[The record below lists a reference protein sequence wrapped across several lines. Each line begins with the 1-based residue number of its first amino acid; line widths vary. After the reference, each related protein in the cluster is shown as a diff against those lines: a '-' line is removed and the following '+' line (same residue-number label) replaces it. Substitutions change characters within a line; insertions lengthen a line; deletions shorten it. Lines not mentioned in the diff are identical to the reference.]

1 MADTE
6 ETKPP
11 PTEPA
16 KDDTAVV
23 PMEPTVADPSTSAA
37 MEKALLADDADAV
50 QNELDGGLELS
61 EYLTRETLEKLYK
74 QALEDATAE
83 QKESMVYTNMVNKFI
98 EDGKYEGHSFLH
110 ILGEIMSHDLIEDY
124 EIPNL
129 YDDKKADRPL
139 ELHDLFIWAA
149 ITGRTKLTKL
159 FWNIDSDQIVSGL
172 IACMMFTFTAK
183 HLPDDI
189 YHADLREDLFKLSME
204 YQQLSL
210 FVIKECYRLDK
221 KGTSDI
227 LVKQRRKWGDI
238 APLDAVDMAE
248 DMEIMSHAAC
258 QFTLDNIWMGRM
270 TSSTPKW
277 KILAAMIFPPL
288 LFIIEYVE
296 DEDPTHEHEDGL
308 TVLDRI
314 TFYYTAPI
322 TKFMYSVV
330 SHVLLIFIFSYMV
343 LFELQPLSK
352 EPIGWSEGLMVLWI
366 AILGLEEIRQMVG
379 AGVMIQ
385 TWISN
390 PWNILDIFIVALFEI
405 SFLIR
410 LSLEKGFEKTDFQ
423 LIRILYCFTLILIC
437 YRTFPMFYLSK
448 TMGPKI
454 VMIWKMVGDVMFF
467 LCILAVFVVAYGVP
481 RLALTEPDSK
491 FTPAYTEKVFRTPY
505 WQMHGELLYLE
516 EGEGPDLPWYVDFME
531 AGYMLLVN
539 VMLLNL
545 LIALF
550 TFTIEHVQEHA
561 HQYWSY
567 YRYDV
572 IQEYHDRPLGPG
584 PLLLVGLVW
593 KLWQHYGAENGEMS
607 NNPFRRAF
615 SGKED
620 TNLQEL
626 EKKAVAN
633 VQTKLEK
640 GIYKIQQPAEDSPP
654 EDVGGELKSL
664 SERMTSMEGDLKA
677 IRTLLEDLNKI

>member
-6 ETKPP
+6 EPTPP
-11 PTEPA
+11 PQPEPA
-16 KDDTAVV
+16 KDDSAVV
-23 PMEPTVADPSTSAA
+23 PMEPAEADPSTSAA
-37 MEKALLADDADAV
+37 MDKALLADDADAV
-50 QNELDGGLELS
+50 QKELDGGLELS
-61 EYLTRETLEKLYK
+61 KYLNRETLEKLYT
-74 QALEDATAE
+74 QALEDASAE
-83 QKESMVYTNMVNKFI
+83 QKESMVYTNMVNRFI
-98 EDGKYEGHSFLH
+98 FQGKYEGHSFLH
-110 ILGEIMSHDLIEDY
+110 ILGEIMSHDLIDDY
-124 EIPNL
+124 EIPNI

-139 ELHDLFIWAA
+139 DLHDLFIWAA
-149 ITGRTKLTKL
+149 TTGRSKLTKL

-189 YHADLREDLFKLSME
+189 YHADLREDLFKQSTE
-204 YQQLSL
+204 YQQMSL

-227 LVKQRRKWGDI
+227 LVKQRQKWGDI
-238 APLDAVDMAE
+238 APLDAIDMAE
-248 DMEIMSHAAC
+248 DMEVMSHAAC
-258 QFTLDNIWMGRM
+258 QFTLDNIWTGRM
-270 TSSTPKW
+270 ASHTPTWKFTLNNIWTGRMASHTPTW
-277 KILAAMIFPPL
+277 KIVAAMIFPPL
-288 LFIIEYVE
+288 LFIIEYVG
-296 DEDPTHEHEDGL
+296 DEDPTHEHEDGPSI
-308 TVLDRI
+308 LDKA

-390 PWNILDIFIVALFEI
+390 PWNVLDIFIVALFEI

-410 LSLEKGFEKTDFQ
+410 LSLERGFEKTDFQ

-505 WQMHGELLYLE
+505 WQMHGELLNLE
-516 EGEGPDLPWYVDFME
+516 EGEGPDRKF
-531 AGYMLLVN
+531 
-539 VMLLNL
+539 
-545 LIALF
+545 
-550 TFTIEHVQEHA
+550 
-561 HQYWSY
+561 
-567 YRYDV
+567 
-572 IQEYHDRPLGPG
+572 
-584 PLLLVGLVW
+584 
-593 KLWQHYGAENGEMS
+593 
-607 NNPFRRAF
+607 
-615 SGKED
+615 
-620 TNLQEL
+620 
-626 EKKAVAN
+626 
-633 VQTKLEK
+633 
-640 GIYKIQQPAEDSPP
+640 
-654 EDVGGELKSL
+654 
-664 SERMTSMEGDLKA
+664 
-677 IRTLLEDLNKI
+677 